1 MRNFSRCSGPAH
13 SDLAAQPPG
22 QSLSVS
28 NLRLRYALP
37 GQRFLQVLQVLSL
50 HIPASLVVAITG
62 PSGSGK
68 TSLLHAL
75 CGLVSPDAGTVQWEA
90 VDITR
95 LPESARDRWRRQ
107 TVGLVF
113 QDFHLFP
120 GLSALQN
127 VLVPASFAYFRVP
140 HWLRQRAHDLLARV
154 GVANGPAPVAKLS
167 RGEMQRVAVARALLF
182 SPPIVLADEPTASL
196 DAETGA
202 LVHALLLDM
211 CRAARSTLIIVTHD
225 AALARHADVC
235 YRLLQGDLVQYAP
248 GEDRLRVDALSC

>member
-1 MRNFSRCSGPAH
+1 MRNFSHYSSPSHPAPV
-13 SDLAAQPPG
+13 AQPQG
-22 QSLSVS
+22 QSLCVT
-28 NLRLRYALP
+28 NLRLRYPLP
-37 GQRFLQVLQVLSL
+37 GQRFLQVLQIPSL
-50 HIPASLVVAITG
+50 HIPASLAVAITG

-68 TSLLHAL
+68 TSLLHTL

-107 TVGLVF
+107 TVGLIF

-120 GLSALQN
+120 GMSALQN

-140 HWLRQRAHDLLARV
+140 HWLRHRAHDLLARV
-154 GVANGPAPVAKLS
+154 GVHHEQEPVAKMS

-182 SPPIVLADEPTASL
+182 SPPVVLADEPTASL

-202 LVHALLLDM
+202 LVHAMLLEI
-211 CRAARSTLIIVTHD
+211 CRTARSTLVMVTHD
-225 AALARHADVC
+225 PALARHADVC
-235 YRLLQGDLVQYAP
+235 FHLLQGDLVQYAP
-248 GEDRLRVDALSC
+248 GEDRLRGDASS

>member
-1 MRNFSRCSGPAH
+1 MRNFSHCSNPSYPG
-13 SDLAAQPPG
+13 LAAQPPG
-22 QSLSVS
+22 QSLCVS
-28 NLRLRYALP
+28 NLRLQYALP
-37 GQRFLQVLQVLSL
+37 GQRFLQVLQIPYLR
-50 HIPASLVVAITG
+50 IPASLAVAITG

-68 TSLLHAL
+68 TSLLHTL
-75 CGLVSPDAGTVQWEA
+75 CGLVSPDAGTVQWET

-107 TVGLVF
+107 TVGLIF

-120 GLSALQN
+120 GMSALQN

-140 HWLRQRAHDLLARV
+140 HWLRHRAHDLLALV
-154 GVANGPAPVAKLS
+154 GVHNGQAPVARLS

-182 SPPIVLADEPTASL
+182 SPPVVLADEPTASL

-202 LVHALLLDM
+202 LVHVLLLEM
-211 CRAARSTLIIVTHD
+211 CRTARSTLIIVTHD

-235 YRLLQGDLVQYAP
+235 YRLLQGDLVQYTP
-248 GEDRLRVDALSC
+248 GEDGLRGDALP

>member
-1 MRNFSRCSGPAH
+1 MRNFSRCSSPSHPGPE
-13 SDLAAQPPG
+13 AQPQG
-22 QSLSVS
+22 QSLCVS

-37 GQRFLQVLQVLSL
+37 GQRFLQVLQVPSL
-50 HIPASLVVAITG
+50 CIPASLAVAITG

-68 TSLLHAL
+68 TSLLHTL
-75 CGLVSPDAGTVQWEA
+75 CGLVSPDTGTVQWEA
-90 VDITR
+90 VDITL

-107 TVGLVF
+107 TVGLIF
-113 QDFHLFP
+113 QDFHLFL
-120 GLSALQN
+120 GMSALQN

-140 HWLRQRAHDLLARV
+140 HWLRHRANDLLACV
-154 GVANGPAPVAKLS
+154 GVHNGQAPVAKMS

-202 LVHALLLDM
+202 LVHTMLLEM
-211 CRAARSTLIIVTHD
+211 CRAARSTLIMVTHD

-235 YRLLQGDLVQYAP
+235 YRLRQGDLVQYAP
-248 GEDRLRVDALSC
+248 GEGRLGGDATL